1 MAAHLAWKNLLM
13 RHNLGRERMK
23 HHKKGFNAVKHPP
36 HCCLKLSPWEKA
48 NGEEKESAKNDKIA
62 FYSFSFV
69 PFLALKPAVKL
80 LSRKNNF
87 SRAVKV
93 PFPTHGRWTVL
104 GEFERSKGET
114 SKGILYPDRYK
125 TRTSSAYLETG
136 GACWDVCWLSVVD
149 VDGRFAVAAWLLSCV

>member
-1 MAAHLAWKNLLM
+1 MKANLAWKNLLM
-13 RHNLGRERMK
+13 RHNLGRESMK

-48 NGEEKESAKNDKIA
+48 DGEESVKNDKIA

-93 PFPTHGRWTVL
+93 PFPTHRRWTVF
-104 GEFERSKGET
+104 GEFDGSKGET
-114 SKGILYPDRYK
+114 SGEILSS
-125 TRTSSAYLETG
+125 TRIDITRELLPPYLEIG
-136 GACWDVCWLSVVD
+136 GACWDVCWLSVVE
-149 VDGRFAVAAWLLSCV
+149 VDGRIAVAAWLLSCV

>member
-1 MAAHLAWKNLLM
+1 M

-36 HCCLKLSPWEKA
+36 HCRSKLSPWEKA
-48 NGEEKESAKNDKIA
+48 DGEEKESVKNDKIA
-62 FYSFSFV
+62 FYSFSSV

-93 PFPTHGRWTVL
+93 PFPAHRRWTVF

-114 SKGILYPDRYK
+114 SKGILFP
-125 TRTSSAYLETG
+125 TRIDIKDEKTSSAYLEIG

-149 VDGRFAVAAWLLSCV
+149 VDGRIAVAAWLLSCV